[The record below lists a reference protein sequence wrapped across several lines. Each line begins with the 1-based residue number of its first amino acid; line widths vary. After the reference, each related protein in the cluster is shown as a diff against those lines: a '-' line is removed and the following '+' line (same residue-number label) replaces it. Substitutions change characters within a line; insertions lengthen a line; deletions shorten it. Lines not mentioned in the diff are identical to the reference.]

1 MVKFSHSLQF
11 NTVPDWAN
19 EYIAYSNLK
28 KTLYAIEK
36 YNVQNSI
43 EGGTPRPSDV
53 ERGYGGNI
61 SSALESEKSPTKL
74 GKFLG
79 LKGRGERDA
88 VVAAAVQEAASLHN
102 GSDIFPPESAAFE
115 RGVAKELAKITSF
128 YIRKE
133 RELSAELEAVD
144 RQWQL
149 EEMKK
154 KKERIA
160 RGEEDSEKGSG
171 QGSEEIE
178 RRMSVNID
186 DEMQLKDVE
195 KSQLKDMMGWDK
207 DGLVDQG
214 TVIDMRSA
222 DSLSNPPAFTVNG
235 STVAD
240 VNDKGDG
247 RQYTASVPGTAM
259 ALSDVDGSE
268 YNPKSYG
275 HQSSVG
281 DLTEIVWRREC
292 LIESDN
298 EETKEKKQTAK
309 KKRESRQSGQSLHSL
324 DGPYMAQSSADSNK
338 QDGATHSNTRHHS
351 LDNLGH
357 PETEAT
363 DLKRSRSQNQRK
375 HSLNPRRSVSAIRG
389 YVTGANVGYENPNM
403 RPSVYAPL
411 TTEALLRRRLIDTYM
426 QLSELKSYVALN
438 YLGFQKIVKKHDK
451 LARCTTLARYMAS
464 VVNLSAPFQA
474 ESRQQLNDQILRL
487 QAIYART
494 CTDGSMAQAAK
505 ELRSHLR
512 EYIVWERNTIWRDMV
527 GQERKAEGARAV
539 DPKEQEPWMLFGYP
553 IRFISAADA
562 RRIILGLVGIVLFA
576 ILMSVSI
583 FDTQEQNRCF
593 AILISVAY
601 FWATEVFPLF
611 ATSLLVPLMTVLCQV
626 IRDPVTKATLSTSDA
641 TKIVFS
647 SMFSPTIMLLL
658 GGFTIAS
665 ALSKY
670 GIAKSIAS
678 TVLSKAGTD
687 PKWVLLANM
696 FVATVA
702 SMFISNVAAP
712 VLCFS
717 LVQSILRT
725 LPHKS
730 TFAPCLIMGI
740 ALASN
745 VGGMASPISSPQNII
760 TIQNMDPAPS
770 WGNWFAVAIPLCIVI
785 DLVIWAWLMLLWRPQ
800 RDTPTIPSIRATKEP
815 ITFQKV
821 FICLVTIGTIV
832 LWCVEN
838 TFKEQLGD
846 MGVIAILPLVAF
858 FGTGLLTKDDFNNFL
873 WTVIMLA
880 MGGISLGK
888 AVDSSGLLDTIAHY
902 IQDAVA
908 GLSLWVVLL
917 IFSALTLVFAT
928 FVSHTVAAVIIL
940 PIVQQVGLSFA
951 DPHPRI
957 LVMGTGLICSAAMGL
972 PVSGFPNMNAIALED
987 EMGVPYLKT
996 IDFVKSGVPLSIIAT
1011 LCVVTIGYGIMS
1023 ALGY

>member
-36 YNVQNSI
+36 YNVQASI
-43 EGGTPRPSDV
+43 HRGTPRPDLEQGLAADSSD
-53 ERGYGGNI
+53 
-61 SSALESEKSPTKL
+61 EKASKL
-74 GKFLG
+74 GRFLG
-79 LKGRGERDA
+79 KGGRAAKDA
-88 VVAAAVQEAASLHN
+88 HVAAAAQQAAALHN

-115 RGVAKELAKITSF
+115 RLLSKELAKITSF
-128 YIRKE
+128 YVRKE
-133 RELSAELEAVD
+133 RELSSELEAVD

-149 EEMKK
+149 EEMKQ

-160 RGEEDSEKGSG
+160 RGEDTSDDD
-171 QGSEEIE
+171 GSEPDSREIE
-178 RRMSVNID
+178 RRMSVNLE
-186 DEMQLKDVE
+186 DERQLGNVE
-195 KSQLKDMMGWDK
+195 KSQLKEMMGWDK

-214 TVIDMRSA
+214 TVIDVRGTDTA
-222 DSLSNPPAFTVNG
+222 SNPPAAFTVAG

-240 VNDKGDG
+240 GSVQGFNKNE
-247 RQYTASVPGTAM
+247 TASVPGTAI
-259 ALSDVDGSE
+259 AFSDADGSE
-268 YNPKSYG
+268 YNPKAVG
-275 HQSSVG
+275 RQSSVG

-292 LIESDN
+292 LIESDEDEAKN
-298 EETKEKKQTAK
+298 KNKK
-309 KKRESRQSGQSLHSL
+309 RQSG
-324 DGPYMAQSSADSNK
+324 GSSASVHPLDVPYSVGASANDSA
-338 QDGATHSNTRHHS
+338 QERTRHHS
-351 LDNLGH
+351 LDNLRQSH
-357 PETEAT
+357 AESTTE
-363 DLKRSRSQNQRK
+363 LKRSQSQSQRK
-375 HSLNPRRSVSAIRG
+375 HSLNPRRSFSAMRDF
-389 YVTGANVGYENPNM
+389 VTGANVAHENPNQ
-403 RPSVYAPL
+403 RPSLYAPL

-426 QLSELKSYVALN
+426 LLSELKSYVALN

-451 LARCTTLARYMAS
+451 LANCTTLARYMS
-464 VVNLSAPFQA
+464 TVVDLSAPFQT
-474 ESRQQLNDQILRL
+474 ESRKHLDAQILRL

-494 CTDGSMAQAAK
+494 CTNGNMNQAAK

-539 DPKEQEPWMLFGYP
+539 DPKENEPWVIFGRP
-553 IRFISAADA
+553 IRFITAADA
-562 RRIILGLVGIVLFA
+562 RRVILGLVGITIFA
-576 ILMSVSI
+576 ILMSISI

-593 AILISVAY
+593 AILITVAF

-611 ATSLLVPLMTVLCQV
+611 ATALLVPLLTVLCQV
-626 IRDPVTKATLSTSDA
+626 MRDPVTKATLTTTAA
-641 TKIVFS
+641 TKLVFS

-678 TVLSKAGTD
+678 TVLSKAGTN

-696 FVATVA
+696 FVATIA

-730 TFAPCLIMGI
+730 SFGPCLIMGI

-760 TIQNMDPAPS
+760 TIQNMNPAPS

-785 DLVIWAWLMLLWRPQ
+785 DLIIWAWLVLLWRPH

-815 ITFQKV
+815 ITIQQV
-821 FICLVTIGTIV
+821 FICVVTIGTII
-832 LWCVEN
+832 LWCIEN
-838 TFKEQLGD
+838 SFQAQLGD
-846 MGVIAILPLVAF
+846 MGVIAILPLIAF
-858 FGTGLLTKDDFNNFL
+858 FGSGLLNKEDFNNFL

-880 MGGISLGK
+880 MGGIALGK
-888 AVDSSGLLDTIAHY
+888 AVDSSGLLDTIAHH

-940 PIVQQVGLSFA
+940 PIVQQVGMSFA

-987 EMGVPYLKT
+987 EMGIPYLKT
-996 IDFVKSGVPLSIIAT
+996 IDFLKSGVPLSVLAT

-1023 ALGY
+1023 ALGF